1 MFPKIMQNTQFTK
14 FSKIFPESNAELVF
28 KLQFDGCSKS
38 NPGLAGAG
46 AVLYY
51 QNNEIWS
58 SHFFVGEKAT
68 NNQAEYTGLIFG
80 LQKAVELEIK
90 SLLVE
95 GDSLL
100 VINQLKGTYKCNSS
114 NLRGLYDDANLLTQ
128 KFDNIYFHHIFRNQ
142 NKRADELSNI
152 AVSNYLK
159 NMTIIKT

>member
-1 MFPKIMQNTQFTK
+1 MISQ
-14 FSKIFPESNAELVF
+14 IEY

-68 NNQAEYTGLIFG
+68 NNQADYTGLIIG

-95 GDSLL
+95 GYSLL
-100 VINQLKGTYKCNSS
+100 VINQLHLFTFKTPI
-114 NLRGLYDDANLLTQ
+114 T
-128 KFDNIYFHHIFRNQ
+128 NI
-142 NKRADELSNI
+142 
-152 AVSNYLK
+152 
-159 NMTIIKT
+159 TIIFFAIN